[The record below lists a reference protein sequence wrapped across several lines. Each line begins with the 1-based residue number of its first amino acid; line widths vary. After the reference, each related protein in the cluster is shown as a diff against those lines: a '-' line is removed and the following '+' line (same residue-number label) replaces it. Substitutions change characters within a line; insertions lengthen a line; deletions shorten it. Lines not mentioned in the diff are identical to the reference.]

1 MSRSWSALCAYLA
14 SLQILFQV
22 DSSVLEQKQ
31 QHSRNLKLFGTHSGP
46 QRVNSESQEKW
57 RVPWE
62 ARQDDAKEFQN
73 IAEKTTVKGS
83 IPDDGAEST
92 LMEPLVP
99 KIEGQS
105 CLMKLVRKH
114 SPVSRSESRK
124 YIPKAYNLLHR
135 QYSYKGPGIPD
146 AFKTPCFKTCALVG
160 SSGVLRGSQWG
171 PVIDSYDAVVRLN
184 NAPTYG
190 HEDDVG
196 RRTTVR
202 VMHDFHIK
210 EHNLAEML
218 RLDPGG
224 FIVAW
229 PPEDKPKGL
238 AGPSPKPEKTKYL
251 AYWIEYSN
259 STMLLT
265 RFSRAAFYDS
275 HMMARDHVGPY
286 PPHVPSTGWNAFY
299 GMLHFCQ

>member
-1 MSRSWSALCAYLA
+1 VSIRPCRAENCQQPIDRKSSSQARGGKSQEHTGRRLEWFWFLGFRDFGTRQLCFHQPETSPAPFQGFAVGSGDRLVRCCCSAEQCSNLWARRRCWPAHNCSSTPFLLIPA
-14 SLQILFQV
+14 LFAFPFFICLSERDDSLTWISFSSAVWPAGHSGLQIGV
-22 DSSVLEQKQ
+22 SSDSTISDA
-31 QHSRNLKLFGTHSGP
+31 P
-46 QRVNSESQEKW
+46 Q
-57 RVPWE
+57 
-62 ARQDDAKEFQN
+62 
-73 IAEKTTVKGS
+73 
-83 IPDDGAEST
+83 
-92 LMEPLVP
+92 
-99 KIEGQS
+99 
-105 CLMKLVRKH
+105 
-114 SPVSRSESRK
+114 
-124 YIPKAYNLLHR
+124 
-135 QYSYKGPGIPD
+135 
-146 AFKTPCFKTCALVG
+146 
-160 SSGVLRGSQWG
+160 
-171 PVIDSYDAVVRLN
+171 
-184 NAPTYG
+184 
-190 HEDDVG
+190 
-196 RRTTVR
+196 VR